1 MKEEVCNYK
10 KFGFCK
16 FKDLCKKKHLKETCE
31 DLSACENSKS
41 CHKRHPRGCKRHA
54 VEGFCRFGLGCAY
67 HHKEPPTTKNH
78 LEINMKVEELER
90 VVNKMADKIVHL
102 EGKIKEMESKERE
115 VIKIK
120 EAAKSIEDPRKV
132 PNKKDNPIGPKEK
145 KSQPKDPKHKDSV
158 FKFGAAA
165 RKTVFDQSEP
175 TEKELLAKYFKFNL
189 CDYKCEKRATLTLM
203 LLRDRGTENG
213 YMH

>member
-1 MKEEVCNYK
+1 
-10 KFGFCK
+10 
-16 FKDLCKKKHLKETCE
+16 
-31 DLSACENSKS
+31 
-41 CHKRHPRGCKRHA
+41 
-54 VEGFCRFGLGCAY
+54 
-67 HHKEPPTTKNH
+67 
-78 LEINMKVEELER
+78 MKVEELER

-132 PNKKDNPIGPKEK
+132 PNKKDNPIKPKEK

-165 RKTVFDQSEP
+165 RNIVSDKNKP
-175 TEKELLAKYFKFNL
+175 IEKELLAKYFKCDL
-189 CDYKCEKRATLTLM
+189 CDYKCDKHSVLNKHVNSKHTEQKCKVCDKDFTTSMKLVKHVTREHQDQEESWNNQLQSTPKEDKEGKQGSFKFSESM
-203 LLRDRGTENG
+203 LNEFL
-213 YMH
+213 